1 MTSKAALAKALLEGK
16 VVNIKNGFHLFG
28 ITNVPRE
35 IGRSIERAFGVT
47 VSRTNKD
54 GKSRYG
60 QPCCWVDYRLNRTGY
75 NLDGIKKMEEYVRNQ
90 TNGKDEAPTT
100 SQGQPIPNHEIA
112 SMSHDQFWEAL
123 QSGKLDPVDKPQIIQ
138 KELF

>member
-1 MTSKAALAKALLEGK
+1 MTSKAALCKALLEGK

-60 QPCCWVDYRLNRTGY
+60 QPCCWVDYRLNFTGY
-75 NLDGIKKMEEYVRNQ
+75 NMEGINKMKQYVADQMNEDPEPESQKPITNEEIKAMNH
-90 TNGKDEAPTT
+90 DE
-100 SQGQPIPNHEIA
+100 
-112 SMSHDQFWEAL
+112 FWEAL
-123 QSGKLDPVDKPQIIQ
+123 QSGKLDIPEKPQIIQ